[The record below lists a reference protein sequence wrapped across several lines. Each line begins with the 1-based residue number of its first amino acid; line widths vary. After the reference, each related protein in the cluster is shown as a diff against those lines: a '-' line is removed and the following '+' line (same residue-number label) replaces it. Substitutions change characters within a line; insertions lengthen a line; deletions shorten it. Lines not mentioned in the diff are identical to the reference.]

1 MKKICICFY
10 LIFVT
15 FIIYSTDYKI
25 IKTTD
30 LYDENLYKVGVIKKN
45 EIVKKEGNFTISSEN
60 YKDRIK
66 CKYLTEVF
74 YKNKRFALDV
84 ESIIPIETKEL
95 FDKELLDFNLNENDK
110 LWISKDSLDFLIKQ
124 DRYLCYE
131 INKEKIDHY
140 EDNRGEYDD
149 VWYESE
155 YYYRCPEI
163 FFDNFA
169 VHFFDLITSF
179 DADILKISSIK
190 NGYIVKV
197 QAIGKTY
204 NTVPNETYK
213 LLPAEKE
220 IVELKIIIDGDY
232 MYVYNIEDKLLY
244 TCLKVDKTVTEQYEN
259 LIRYNDCDITKI
271 HWPYHE
277 DGTSDYENYIVD

>member
-1 MKKICICFY
+1 MKKICIYFY

-30 LYDENLYKVGVIKKN
+30 LYDGNFYKVGVIKKN
-45 EIVKKEGNFTISSEN
+45 EIVQIERYHIYDTFN
-60 YKDRIK
+60 YKDRVKSKFLIQIIDNGN
-66 CKYLTEVF
+66 KYLVDVEAVKSIETQEVF
-74 YKNKRFALDV
+74 DKQILDYC
-84 ESIIPIETKEL
+84 L
-95 FDKELLDFNLNENDK
+95 QENDK
-110 LWISKDSLDFLIKQ
+110 LWISKDSLDFIVKQ
-124 DRYLCYE
+124 DRYLYYE
-131 INKEKIDHY
+131 IWKKEIDEY
-140 EDNRGEYDD
+140 EASRGEYDD
-149 VWYESE
+149 MWYEFN
-155 YYYRCPEI
+155 YFYICQEI
-163 FFDNFA
+163 CFDNF
-169 VHFFDLITSF
+169 HLYFFDDKSSF
-179 DADILKISSIK
+179 TAKVLKITSIK

-213 LLPAEKE
+213 LLPAENE

-244 TCLKVDKTVTEQYEN
+244 TCLKVDKSVTEQYEN